1 MIHRNMS
8 CRHDLSASP
17 EAGQCGAV
25 FRDRDISG
33 LAAARNLYEASTNV
47 TVLKSSDRIGGR
59 STLITPLVVLLI
71 WELLGEFLFYFIFM
85 ICSICWRLHVTY
97 TTFDKGF

>member
-71 WELLGEFLFYFIFM
+71 WELLGEVFLIYM
-85 ICSICWRLHVTY
+85 
-97 TTFDKGF
+97 